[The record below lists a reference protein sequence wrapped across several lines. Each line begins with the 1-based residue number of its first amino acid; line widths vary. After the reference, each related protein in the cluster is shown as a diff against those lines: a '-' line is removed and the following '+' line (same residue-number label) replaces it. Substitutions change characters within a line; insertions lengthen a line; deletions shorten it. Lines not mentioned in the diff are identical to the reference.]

1 MHPNSG
7 NLYVLGEP
15 DAEKINKYQLTV
27 QISNGQATKS
37 TQVKYLI
44 DFYCNVN
51 WVIKLT
57 KNKFSV

>member
-7 NLYVLGEP
+7 NLYVFGEP

-37 TQVKYLI
+37 TQVIYL
-44 DFYCNVN
+44 V
-51 WVIKLT
+51 
-57 KNKFSV
+57 

>member
-27 QISNGQATKS
+27 QISNGQATKL
-37 TQVKYLI
+37 TQAKYLI
-44 DFYCNVN
+44 DFCYNVK
-51 WVIKLT
+51 WVVK
-57 KNKFSV
+57 